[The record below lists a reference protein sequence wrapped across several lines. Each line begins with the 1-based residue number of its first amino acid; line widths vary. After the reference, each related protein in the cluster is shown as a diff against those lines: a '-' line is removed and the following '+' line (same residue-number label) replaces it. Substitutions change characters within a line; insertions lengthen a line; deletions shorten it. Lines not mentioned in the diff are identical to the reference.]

1 MTAVELE
8 NGGVDA
14 IRADGG
20 LVHIRTV
27 SGSDGDGIRALHDR
41 ASDRSIYLRFFSVS
55 RVTAENYIATLTR
68 PSARDHHALAACLHG
83 EIVGV
88 ASFQRLDENDAEI
101 ALIVSDECQHE
112 GIGMLLL
119 EHLASVGRH
128 VGIQRFI
135 ADVLSENR
143 VMTAVLRD
151 VGFVMATVADRETT
165 RVVLALDPVERVVAA
180 IAERDRS
187 ADAASLT
194 PMLAPRSIAMV
205 GVSDREASVG
215 HQVLSN
221 ILAGGYTGS
230 IHVVNPRHAAVLG
243 MPCVS
248 SPAALPIAPDLVIV
262 SVPAPAVAA
271 VVKACGERGAK
282 AVLLLSAG
290 FGEAGAAGRALQNEV
305 LAIVRE
311 FGMRMV
317 GPNCV
322 GLVNTEPAVRL
333 NATFAALPME
343 PGVMGMM
350 AQSGAFGIAFV
361 SAAQRAGMG
370 VSQFVSV
377 GNKADVSGNDLLL
390 RWERDPGT
398 RVIGMYL
405 ESLGDPQRFARIARR
420 VSRSKPILA
429 IKSGRS
435 PAGQRAGQSHTAAA
449 ASSEVAV
456 EAAFRSSG
464 VLRMAT
470 MQDMLDAARVL
481 SEQPLPSGP
490 RVAVVGNSGGPGIL
504 AADAAAAA
512 GLVTV
517 EFGPSTRDRLRV
529 AVPAAAS
536 IQNPVDLGAGATP
549 DEVRAAMAVL
559 LTADEV
565 DAVLTVFT
573 HVAVSDPDQINLA
586 VLTSAARSKK
596 PVVATEVGCAER
608 SVPIVGTDR
617 SLPFFTFPEPAAAAL
632 GVAYRYAQIRSE
644 PAPRAVPPAG
654 VQAAAARELVQS
666 VLAAGREWLD
676 PDETCRLLGHY
687 GVPVCRQQV
696 VHSVDEAARAG
707 RELGYPVAAKLAA
720 AGVHKS
726 ELGGVRL
733 DLRDAAAL
741 RHAYR
746 ELAAVSPDP
755 LAGVLVQPMLGQGT
769 EIIVGV
775 VRDPQFGPLVMLG
788 GGGVLVDLLDDRAFR
803 LAPLAA
809 AEADAMIGEL
819 QLARLL
825 DGYRGAPVVC
835 RLALRD
841 VLVRIAALA
850 ADRPEIAE
858 LDVNP
863 LVGTGDGLI
872 AVDARIRLDRPPPSR
887 DPLLRQLRGPVVTSR
902 VRSDEN

>member
-1 MTAVELE
+1 MTAVEVE
-8 NGGVDA
+8 NDGVDA

-20 LVHIRTV
+20 LVHIRAV
-27 SGSDGDGIRALHDR
+27 SGGDGDGIRALHER

-55 RVTAENYIATLTR
+55 RATAESYIATLTR

-83 EIVGV
+83 KIVGV
-88 ASFQRLDENDAEI
+88 ASFERLDESDAEI

-119 EHLASVGRH
+119 EHLASVARH
-128 VGIQRFI
+128 AGIHRFV

-143 VMTAVLRD
+143 VMTRLLRD
-151 VGFVMATVADRETT
+151 VGFVMATVSERETT
-165 RVVLALDPVERVVAA
+165 RVMLTLDPVEPVVAA

-194 PMLAPRSIAMV
+194 PMLAPRAIAMV
-205 GVSDREASVG
+205 GVSDRVASVG

-221 ILAGGYTGS
+221 ILAAGYTGS
-230 IHVVNPRHAAVLG
+230 LHVVNPHHTSVLG
-243 MPCVS
+243 VPCVS
-248 SPAALPIAPDLVIV
+248 SPAALPTAPDLVIV
-262 SVPAPAVAA
+262 AVPAPAVAD

-290 FGEAGAAGRALQNEV
+290 FGEAGPGGRALQDEV
-305 LAIVRE
+305 LVIVRE

-322 GLVNTEPAVRL
+322 GLVNTDPAVRL
-333 NATFAALPME
+333 NATFAELPME
-343 PGVMGMM
+343 PGAVAMM

-456 EAAFRSSG
+456 DAAFRSSG

-517 EFGPSTRDRLRV
+517 EFEPATRDRLRV

-536 IQNPVDLGAGATP
+536 TQNPVDLGAGATP

-559 LTADEV
+559 LAADEV

-573 HVAVSDPDQINLA
+573 HVAVSDAEQINLA
-586 VLTSAARSKK
+586 VLTSAAGSNK
-596 PVVATEVGCAER
+596 PVLATEVGCAER
-608 SVPIVGTDR
+608 SVPITGTNR
-617 SLPFFTFPEPAAAAL
+617 SLPFFTFPESAAAAL
-632 GVAYRYAQIRSE
+632 GVAYRYWQIRSE
-644 PAPRAVPPAG
+644 AAPLAVPPAA
-654 VQAAAARELVQS
+654 VQASAARELVGS
-666 VLAAGREWLD
+666 VLAADREWLD
-676 PDETCRLLGHY
+676 PDETGRLLGHY
-687 GVPVCRQQV
+687 GVPVCPQRV

-707 RELGYPVAAKLAA
+707 GELGYPVAAKLAA
-720 AGVHKS
+720 AGVHKT

-733 DLRDAAAL
+733 GLDDADAL
-741 RHAYR
+741 RNAYR
-746 ELAAVSPDP
+746 ELAAVTPDP
-755 LAGVLVQPMLGQGT
+755 LAGVLVQPMVGHGT

-788 GGGVLVDLLDDRAFR
+788 AGGVLVDLLDDRAFR

-809 AEADAMIGEL
+809 AEADTMIGEL
-819 QLARLL
+819 PLARLL
-825 DGYRGAPVVC
+825 DGYRGAPVVS
-835 RLALRD
+835 RAALRD

-850 ADRPEIAE
+850 ADLPEIAE

-863 LVGTGDGLI
+863 LVGTDDGLI
-872 AVDARIRLDRPPPSR
+872 AVDARIRVEAPAPSR

-902 VRSDEN
+902 GSSHEN